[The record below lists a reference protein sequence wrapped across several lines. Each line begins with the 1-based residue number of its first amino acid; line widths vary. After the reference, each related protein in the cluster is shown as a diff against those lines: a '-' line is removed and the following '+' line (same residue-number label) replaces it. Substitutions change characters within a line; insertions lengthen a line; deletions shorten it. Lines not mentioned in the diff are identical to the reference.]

1 MRAAG
6 SSRGCDVCERG
17 NSSQRFLA
25 QNISCLAAVHFTPSR
40 LHSGYPDS
48 ILLPM
53 NATLEQPTP
62 RNLREQILQR
72 ISAMPEKDIAQVYE
86 LLLLAEKLKVRCEI
100 SQQAAAENAQGMW
113 VNLPEFINA
122 YRSQR
127 KSA

>member
-1 MRAAG
+1 
-6 SSRGCDVCERG
+6 
-17 NSSQRFLA
+17 
-25 QNISCLAAVHFTPSR
+25 
-40 LHSGYPDS
+40 
-48 ILLPM
+48 M